1 MKRDK
6 PLVLILIFDFSHL
19 LNIISYKPF
28 EIKYLLQF
36 GFIYGEYVWLGV
48 GRFRSLQLWMFA

>member
-1 MKRDK
+1 MKCDK

-19 LNIISYKPF
+19 LNIISYKPL

-36 GFIYGEYVWLGV
+36 GFIYGECVWWGV
-48 GRFRSLQLWMFA
+48 GRIR